1 MCRSAP
7 APHISMT
14 LALTVL
20 STTTQAPPLSS
31 ACGGMY
37 TNTGCLYTTRASTI
51 RAPYLSTFET
61 QTTQARRR
69 GGEGR
74 SRKSGVRSHRWYIT
88 PLTNKPAKATLLPS
102 GTDLVDYRYAAA
114 RRPL

>member
-1 MCRSAP
+1 
-7 APHISMT
+7 MT

-51 RAPYLSTFET
+51 RAPYLSTCHKHKQDE
-61 QTTQARRR
+61 QGKKNKRRM
-69 GGEGR
+69 GGLE
-74 SRKSGVRSHRWYIT
+74 
-88 PLTNKPAKATLLPS
+88 KATS
-102 GTDLVDYRYAAA
+102 TASKQDDKDDAAA
-114 RRPL
+114 VQHRPC